1 MNLTGVLHG
10 AAARLQFAPESRWE
24 ECVALSRG
32 EPADAVLK
40 WFDGFHDENIG
51 AELFYEAEAEGRR
64 FSAFIGFRC
73 NFAKRRAFVE
83 EAARG
88 FAAGKFVRAESF
100 TVAAAG
106 EFGSPLFCGT
116 PDFMELGLVNMWKS
130 FGALSFEPLP
140 ENLYAALCSAVFA
153 SAWWNGA
160 LPAPPALEFAF
171 SSPVPH
177 WLGVDFSS
185 RVSDGL
191 SVDMKKAEAFF
202 EALRSIA

>member
-1 MNLTGVLHG
+1 MDLTGVLRG

-51 AELFYEAEAEGRR
+51 AELFYEAEAEERR

-88 FAAGKFVRAESF
+88 FAAGKFVRAENF
-100 TVAAAG
+100 IAG
-106 EFGSPLFCGT
+106 AEREFRAPLFVGW
-116 PDFMELGLVNMWKS
+116 PDFMELGLVNLWKS
-130 FGALSFEPLP
+130 CGALSFAPLP
-140 ENLYAALCSAVFA
+140 EEPYAVFSAAVSA
-153 SAWWNGA
+153 SPRWCVA
-160 LPAPPALEFAF
+160 LPAPPALELAF

-185 RVSDGL
+185 RAADGWML
-191 SVDMKKAEAFF
+191 DMRKAEAFLGK
-202 EALRSIA
+202 LRP